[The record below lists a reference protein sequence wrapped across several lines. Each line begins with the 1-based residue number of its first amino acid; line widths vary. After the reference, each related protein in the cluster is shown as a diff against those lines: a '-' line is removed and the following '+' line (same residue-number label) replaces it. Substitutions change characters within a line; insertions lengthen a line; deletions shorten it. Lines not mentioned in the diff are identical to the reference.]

1 MNIVFATNNPNKIH
15 EVKKLL
21 PKDYKLLSL
30 KEINCFEELEE
41 TANTLEGNSL
51 QKAKYVFE
59 KYNMNCF
66 ADDTGLEVEALGGKP
81 GVYSAR
87 YAGPD
92 GDSEKNIQKLLAGLN
107 GVENRNARFRTVI
120 SLLIKNELTQF
131 EGIVNGKIIEQKRG
145 ESGFGYDPIFIPDG
159 YNQTFAQLD
168 IQVKNQI
175 SHRGKAVRKLVAFLS
190 GNQFSEK

>member
-1 MNIVFATNNPNKIH
+1 MNIVFATNNPNKIY

-21 PKDYKLLSL
+21 PSDYKLLSL

-41 TANTLEGNSL
+41 TADTLEGNSL

-59 KYNMNCF
+59 KYNVNCF

-131 EGIVNGKIIEQKRG
+131 EGIVNGKIIEKKRG
-145 ESGFGYDPIFIPDG
+145 KSGFGYDPIFIPDG

-168 IQVKNQI
+168 IQAKNQI

-190 GNQFSEK
+190 DNHSKEE